1 MEKLTVVQTIAA
13 VIQAAASILFF
24 FSVRWEVRERKSQRL
39 YSEKLREQERR
50 DQLVHGLSR
59 LWTQTISPTVSITHE
74 ELSGFHSAR
83 KIEFYNIK
91 LNEFGESWTFPFERV

>member
-13 VIQAAASILFF
+13 VIQAAASIVFF
-24 FSVRWEVRERKSQRL
+24 FSVSWEVRERKSQRL

-50 DQLVHGLSR
+50 DQLIHGLSR
-59 LWTQTISPTVSITHE
+59 LWTQTTSPTVSITDD

-83 KIEFYNIK
+83 KIEFYNMK
-91 LNEFGESWTFPFERV
+91 LKEFGESWPFPFDRV